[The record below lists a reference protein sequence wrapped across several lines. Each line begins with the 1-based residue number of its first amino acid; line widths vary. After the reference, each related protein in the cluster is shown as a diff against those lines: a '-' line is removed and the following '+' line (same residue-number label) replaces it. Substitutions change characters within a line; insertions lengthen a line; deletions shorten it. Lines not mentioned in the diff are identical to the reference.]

1 MVKVLV
7 IEPSKEHANISIQ
20 RVKKIVIDFDVEVE
34 IFDKS
39 PSIII

>member
-1 MVKVLV
+1 MFRVSV
-7 IEPSKEHANISIQ
+7 IELSKEQTKIS
-20 RVKKIVIDFDVEVE
+20 VPESKKLLIDFYVEVE